1 MFRRPQRLRH
11 LTAQVLL
18 MWLFA
23 LSAGFV
29 NACVLEAR
37 SPVGGVPGGEVVAH
51 AHATSLPD
59 ADPCAHGETAPD
71 PGKAPCVKFCDEPAA
86 GAQVL
91 KTQFDPSST
100 AWAAIASFS
109 MPTVETPPAAVHEP
123 GVDHE
128 PWPAA
133 IPIPIAFLRLAL

>member
-1 MFRRPQRLRH
+1 MFGRPKRLRR
-11 LTAQVLL
+11 LAAQVLL

-37 SPVGGVPGGEVVAH
+37 LPVVGSASVQVPGH
-51 AHATSLPD
+51 AHAAPLPD
-59 ADPCAHGETAPD
+59 ADPCAHGDSSPE

-91 KTQFDPSST
+91 KTQFDPSSA
-100 AWAAIASFS
+100 AWAALASFS
-109 MPTVETPPAAVHEP
+109 TPTIDAAPPAISAQ
-123 GVDHE
+123 GADHE
-128 PWPAA
+128 AWRPAV
-133 IPIPIAFLRLAL
+133 PIPIAFLRLVL

>member
-1 MFRRPQRLRH
+1 MFGRPQRLRR
-11 LTAQVLL
+11 LAAQVLL

-37 SPVGGVPGGEVVAH
+37 SPIAGAVGAQPPGH
-51 AHATSLPD
+51 AHAAPLPD
-59 ADPCAHGETAPD
+59 ADPCAHGEAAPD

-91 KTQFDPSST
+91 KTQFDPSSA

-109 MPTVETPPAAVHEP
+109 MPAVEVAPAAVP
-123 GVDHE
+123 GPEASRE
-128 PWPAA
+128 PWRPG
-133 IPIPIAFLRLAL
+133 IPIPIEFLRLAL